1 MPDPE
6 KASFGKSQS
15 FQDPL
20 MHGYAYPLGFHLLG
34 KIYEKKGEKQR
45 AIEKTEKF
53 LYLWKDADPDLPDL
67 IDAKERLARLKGVSK
82 K

>member
-6 KASFGKSQS
+6 KASFGKSLS

-20 MHGYAYPLGFHLLG
+20 MHCYAYPLGFHLLG

-53 LYLWKDADPDLPDL
+53 LYLWKDADPDL
-67 IDAKERLARLKGVSK
+67 IDAKEHLVRLTGVSK